1 VPQTQIRQPQEQ
13 AKGGQISQAIPMNG
27 QGPQLQGDGINF
39 GVNQHRRIVPAQAVG
54 LARAVTVFTTF
65 ISIVKFEIK
74 SLNPLNIRNQT
85 IQRDTMTQ
93 DTMTESD
100 AINRRSRNITEGV
113 ARAPNRSMYYAMG
126 YEAEDFKKPMV
137 GVANGH
143 STITPCNS
151 GLQKLADA
159 AINAIEEAGGN
170 AQVFGTPTI
179 SDGMAMG
186 TEGMKY
192 SLVSR
197 EVISDCIE
205 TCVQGQWMDGVLVI
219 GGCDKNMPGGLM
231 GMLRANVPSIY
242 VYGGTILPGHYKGQ
256 DLNIVSVF
264 EAVGEHAAGRMSD
277 EDLLQI
283 ERRAVP
289 GPGSCGGM
297 YTANTMSSALEALGM
312 SLPYSSTMANVHDE
326 KTDSAKASAKVLIEA
341 IKKNLKPRDIVTK
354 EAIENAVA
362 VIMAT
367 GGSTNAV
374 LHFLAIAHTA
384 GVEWTIDDFERIRQ
398 KTPVLCDLKPSGKY
412 LAVDLHKAGGIPQV
426 MKTLLAA
433 GLLNGDCI
441 TISGQTITEVLQDVP
456 AVPRADQDVIRPI
469 SNPLYTHGHLAVLKG
484 NLSPEGCVAKI
495 TGLKNP
501 VMTGPARVF
510 DDEQTA
516 MTAILGG
523 KIKAGDVMVLRYL
536 GPKGGP
542 GMPEMLAPTG
552 ALVGAGLGESVGLI
566 TDGRFSGGTWGM
578 VVGHVAPEAA
588 AGGNIAFIKEN
599 DSITIDAKQLLL
611 QLNISDEELAA
622 RKVGWKAPLPR
633 YTRGVQAKFA
643 FNASSASKGAVLDD
657 Y

>member
-1 VPQTQIRQPQEQ
+1 
-13 AKGGQISQAIPMNG
+13 MN
-27 QGPQLQGDGINF
+27 QQDKDGA
-39 GVNQHRRIVPAQAVG
+39 G
-54 LARAVTVFTTF
+54 
-65 ISIVKFEIK
+65 
-74 SLNPLNIRNQT
+74 
-85 IQRDTMTQ
+85 
-93 DTMTESD
+93 D
-100 AINRRSRNITEGV
+100 AINRRSKNITEGTS
-113 ARAPNRSMYYAMG
+113 RAPNRSMYYAMG
-126 YEAEDFKKPMV
+126 YEAGDFKKPMV

-159 AINAIEEAGGN
+159 AIAGIEEAGGN

-205 TCVQGQWMDGVLVI
+205 TCVQGQWMDGVLVV

-231 GMLRANVPSIY
+231 GMLRANVPAIY
-242 VYGGTILPGHYKGQ
+242 VYGGTILPGHYQGK

-264 EAVGEHAAGRMSD
+264 EAVGENAAGRMSD
-277 EDLLQI
+277 QDLLEI

-297 YTANTMSSALEALGM
+297 YTANTMSSAFEALGI
-312 SLPYSSTMANVHDE
+312 SLPYSSTMANPHDE
-326 KTDSAKASAKVLIEA
+326 KVNSAKESARVLIEA
-341 IKKNLKPRDIVTK
+341 IKKDLKPRDIVTRQS
-354 EAIENAVA
+354 IENAVA
-362 VIMAT
+362 VIMAI

-374 LHFLAIAHTA
+374 LHFLAIAHAA
-384 GVEWTIDDFERIRQ
+384 GVEWSIDDFERVRQ
-398 KTPVLCDLKPSGKY
+398 KTPVLCDLKPSGRY
-412 LAVDLHKAGGIPQV
+412 LAVDLHRAGGIPQV

-433 GLLNGDCI
+433 GLLHGECI
-441 TISGQTITEVLQDVP
+441 TITGQTIAEVLKDVPDVP
-456 AVPRADQDVIRPI
+456 ATSQDVIRPP
-469 SNPLYTHGHLAVLKG
+469 SNPMYKQGHLAILKG
-484 NLSPEGCVAKI
+484 NLAPEGCVAKI

-510 DDEQTA
+510 DDEQSGLA
-516 MTAILGG
+516 AILAG
-523 KIKAGDVMVLRYL
+523 KIVAGDVMVLRYL

-552 ALVGAGLGESVGLI
+552 ALVGQGLGESVGLI

-588 AGGNIAFIKEN
+588 VGGTIAFIQEG
-599 DSITIDAKQLLL
+599 DSITIDAHRLLL
-611 QLNISDEELAA
+611 QLNVS
-622 RKVGWKAPLPR
+622 
-633 YTRGVQAKFA
+633 
-643 FNASSASKGAVLDD
+643 
-657 Y
+657 

>member
-1 VPQTQIRQPQEQ
+1 MPE
-13 AKGGQISQAIPMNG
+13 NG
-27 QGPQLQGDGINF
+27 LEGINAAA
-39 GVNQHRRIVPAQAVG
+39 H
-54 LARAVTVFTTF
+54 TF
-65 ISIVKFEIK
+65 VMDKKII
-74 SLNPLNIRNQT
+74 PLRSDHI
-85 IQRDTMTQ
+85 TQ
-93 DTMTESD
+93 
-100 AINRRSRNITEGV
+100 GK

-126 YEAEDFKKPMV
+126 YKETDFGKPMV

-159 AINAIEEAGGN
+159 AVEGILEAGGN
-170 AQVFGTPTI
+170 PQIFGTPTI

-205 TCVQGQWMDGVLVI
+205 TCVQGQWMDGVVVV

-231 GMLRANVPSIY
+231 GMLRANVPAIY
-242 VYGGTILPGHYKGQ
+242 VYGGTILPGRWKGE

-264 EAVGEHAAGRMSD
+264 EAVGQNSAGKISDQELKDIEQHA
-277 EDLLQI
+277 I
-283 ERRAVP
+283 P
-289 GPGSCGGM
+289 GTGSCGGM
-297 YTANTMSSALEALGM
+297 YTANTMSSAFEALGI
-312 SLPYSSTMANVHDE
+312 SLPYSSTMANPHDE
-326 KTDSAKASAKVLIEA
+326 KMNSAKESAKVLLEA
-341 IKKNLKPRDIVTK
+341 IKKDIKPRDLVTRK
-354 EAIENAVA
+354 SIENAVA

-374 LHFLAIAHTA
+374 LHFLAIAHA
-384 GVEWTIDDFERIRQ
+384 AEVEWTIDDFERIRQ
-398 KTPVLCDLKPSGKY
+398 RTPVICDLKPSGRY
-412 LAVDLHKAGGIPQV
+412 LAVDLHRAGGIPQV
-426 MKTLLAA
+426 MKILLNA
-433 GLLNGDCI
+433 GLLHGDCMTI
-441 TISGQTITEVLQDVP
+441 TGQTVAQVLKDIPDQ
-456 AVPRADQDVIRPI
+456 PRADQDVIRPI
-469 SNPLYTHGHLAVLKG
+469 DKPMYAQGHLAILKG
-484 NLSPEGCVAKI
+484 NLSPEGAVAKI

-501 VMTGPARVF
+501 VITGPARVF
-510 DDEQTA
+510 DDEQSA
-516 MTAILGG
+516 LQAILDG

-552 ALVGAGLGESVGLI
+552 ALIGAGLGESVGLI

-588 AGGNIAFIKEN
+588 AGGTIAFVNEG
-599 DSITIDAKQLLL
+599 DSITIDAHKLVL
-611 QLNISDEELAA
+611 QLNVPDAEIAKRRAA
-622 RKVGWKAPLPR
+622 WKAPAPR

-643 FNASSASKGAVLDD
+643 FNAASASKGAVLDN